1 MTRIFPY
8 NSPEAIDLKRL
19 TDDFRNSD
27 RLLTMLTATATVF
40 GALLIFSLQR
50 AGTYNY
56 LRPQLIAAGIG
67 IAAAFVTAQADY
79 RIIIKK
85 WYFAAIAAALLAGS
99 VFLFGMRVSGTDDT
113 AWITLPFGMTV
124 QPSEFIKP
132 CFIITF
138 TYHICLLKEK
148 NLLQKPWA
156 VLTLLLH
163 AALPIAVIHFQ
174 GDDGTALVFGIV
186 FPVMMLLS
194 GVKLRYFAILGGIAA
209 AGLPFVWRYVMNDAQ
224 KNRLLSLFDAEN
236 TAMADYAYQQYQG
249 RLSLASGGLF
259 GTGWLNGKR
268 VASAVVPEQ
277 ENDFILTVAGEE
289 LGFLGCLTIIALLFA
304 IMLIIILNS
313 QKATTN
319 EGSLICAGAF
329 AVIAAQTVLN
339 LGMVLGLLPV
349 IGVTLPFFSAGGSS
363 LISTFI
369 CIGLVQ
375 SVRIHKY

>member
-1 MTRIFPY
+1 
-8 NSPEAIDLKRL
+8 
-19 TDDFRNSD
+19 
-27 RLLTMLTATATVF
+27 
-40 GALLIFSLQR
+40 
-50 AGTYNY
+50 
-56 LRPQLIAAGIG
+56 
-67 IAAAFVTAQADY
+67 VTAQADY

-85 WYFAAIAAALLAGS
+85 WYFAAIAAAVLAGS

-186 FPVMMLLS
+186 FPVMMLLG

-209 AGLPFVWRYVMNDAQ
+209 AGLPLVWRYVMNDAQ

-236 TAMADYAYQQYQG
+236 TAMADYAYQQYPG

-313 QKATTN
+313 KKATTN

-329 AVIAAQTVLN
+329 AVIAAQAVLN

>member
-1 MTRIFPY
+1 
-8 NSPEAIDLKRL
+8 
-19 TDDFRNSD
+19 
-27 RLLTMLTATATVF
+27 
-40 GALLIFSLQR
+40 
-50 AGTYNY
+50 
-56 LRPQLIAAGIG
+56 
-67 IAAAFVTAQADY
+67 
-79 RIIIKK
+79 
-85 WYFAAIAAALLAGS
+85 
-99 VFLFGMRVSGTDDT
+99 
-113 AWITLPFGMTV
+113 
-124 QPSEFIKP
+124 
-132 CFIITF
+132 
-138 TYHICLLKEK
+138 
-148 NLLQKPWA
+148 
-156 VLTLLLH
+156 
-163 AALPIAVIHFQ
+163 
-174 GDDGTALVFGIV
+174 
-186 FPVMMLLS
+186 MMLLG

-289 LGFLGCLTIIALLFA
+289 LGFIGCLTIIALLFA

-313 QKATTN
+313 KKATTN

-329 AVIAAQTVLN
+329 AVIAAQAVLN

>member
-8 NSPEAIDLKRL
+8 NSAEAIDLKRL

-27 RLLTMLTATATVF
+27 RLLTLLTATATVF

-163 AALPIAVIHFQ
+163 AAPGFRNC
-174 GDDGTALVFGIV
+174 
-186 FPVMMLLS
+186 FP
-194 GVKLRYFAILGGIAA
+194 GYDAA
-209 AGLPFVWRYVMNDAQ
+209 R
-224 KNRLLSLFDAEN
+224 R
-236 TAMADYAYQQYQG
+236 
-249 RLSLASGGLF
+249 
-259 GTGWLNGKR
+259 
-268 VASAVVPEQ
+268 
-277 ENDFILTVAGEE
+277 
-289 LGFLGCLTIIALLFA
+289 C
-304 IMLIIILNS
+304 
-313 QKATTN
+313 KA
-319 EGSLICAGAF
+319 
-329 AVIAAQTVLN
+329 
-339 LGMVLGLLPV
+339 
-349 IGVTLPFFSAGGSS
+349 
-363 LISTFI
+363 
-369 CIGLVQ
+369 
-375 SVRIHKY
+375 

>member
-1 MTRIFPY
+1 M
-8 NSPEAIDLKRL
+8 KRL

-27 RLLTMLTATATVF
+27 RLLTLLTATATVF

-85 WYFAAIAAALLAGS
+85 WYFAAIAAAVLAGS

-186 FPVMMLLS
+186 FPVMMLLG

-209 AGLPFVWRYVMNDAQ
+209 AGLPLVWRYVMNDAQ

-268 VASAVVPEQ
+268 VASTVVPEQ

-289 LGFLGCLTIIALLFA
+289 LGFIGCLTIIALLFA

-313 QKATTN
+313 KKATTN

-329 AVIAAQTVLN
+329 AVIAAQAVLN